1 MTFKRKTDYL
11 EVIRSKLKE
20 IDLQYF
26 DIFVLVQSPWVE
38 DNLIRIWRTL
48 EQAVMSKIIRNI
60 GISGFLLKCVDN
72 LLKCSIIKPFAVYS
86 VLNPYHPEN
95 ELLQFCQS
103 NDLLVV
109 ALSPFDVTRSGTDLL
124 REPIIMKIAEHYKV
138 TPGQVILAWALHRQ
152 TVPVTHTLK
161 IEHAKQNIMLSDM
174 KLTEKDMKDINSLS
188 KSE

>member
-1 MTFKRKTDYL
+1 MTFKKKSNYL

-48 EQAVMSKIIRNI
+48 EQAVMSKIVRNI
-60 GISGFLLKCVDN
+60 GISGFLLKGVQN

-86 VLNPYHPEN
+86 VLNPYCPEN

-109 ALSPFDVTRSGTDLL
+109 ALSPFDVTRSGTSLL
-124 REPIIMKIAEHYKV
+124 RANAD
-138 TPGQVILAWALHRQ
+138 L
-152 TVPVTHTLK
+152 
-161 IEHAKQNIMLSDM
+161 N
-174 KLTEKDMKDINSLS
+174 KDS
-188 KSE
+188 

>member
-60 GISGFLLKCVDN
+60 
-72 LLKCSIIKPFAVYS
+72 
-86 VLNPYHPEN
+86 
-95 ELLQFCQS
+95 
-103 NDLLVV
+103 
-109 ALSPFDVTRSGTDLL
+109 
-124 REPIIMKIAEHYKV
+124 
-138 TPGQVILAWALHRQ
+138 
-152 TVPVTHTLK
+152 
-161 IEHAKQNIMLSDM
+161 
-174 KLTEKDMKDINSLS
+174 
-188 KSE
+188 